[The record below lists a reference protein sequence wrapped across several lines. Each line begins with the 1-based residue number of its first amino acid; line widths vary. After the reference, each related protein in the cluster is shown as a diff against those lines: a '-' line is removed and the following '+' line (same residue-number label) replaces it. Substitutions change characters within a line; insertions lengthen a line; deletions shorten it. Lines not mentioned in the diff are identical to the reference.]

1 MKYDAI
7 IIGFGKGGKTLAGA
21 LAKQGKKVAL
31 IEKSAQM
38 YGGTCI
44 NVGCIP
50 SKSLVTSAKESAKHA
65 DAPFEEKAALY
76 ANAIAEK
83 IRVTTL
89 LRGKNFDKLD
99 SLDNVTIYNGLASFV
114 SNTEV
119 QVQTAAET
127 FVLTGENIFINTGS
141 TPVLPPI
148 KGLRENPFVYTSE
161 GMMALPE
168 LPRRLAIIGGGYIGL
183 EFASMYTSF
192 GSKVTVVQDGDV
204 FLPREDADIAAEIKS
219 VLEKRGVSFVTG
231 AKITEIAGEQAFA
244 SVHFTK
250 DNAECQL
257 EAEAVLVATGRR
269 PNTDALNAA
278 AAGVDLTPRGAVQ
291 VNEHLKTT
299 APNIWAMGDVVGGLQ
314 FTYISLDDYRIVL
327 SQLNGGEKTTANRK
341 NIPYSVFLS
350 VPFSRVGLNEQEAK
364 DKGYNVKIVKM
375 PAAAIPKAQVLR
387 TTDGMLKA
395 VIDADSGKIL
405 GAMLFCEESYEMIN
419 LVKLAMDADIPYTAL
434 RDGIYT
440 HPTMTEAF
448 NDLFAL

>member
-250 DNAECQL
+250 DSAEYQL

-387 TTDGMLKA
+387 TTDGILKA

-419 LVKLAMDADIPYTAL
+419 LVKLAMDADLPYTAL